1 VAYFR
6 EAFEPLESSVCLLD
20 AGEGWGD
27 TAGMESTVKCAENC
41 LDSNAGTS
49 ASGDLML
56 GFDELKGGDMP

>member
-1 VAYFR
+1 
-6 EAFEPLESSVCLLD
+6 LESSGCLPD

-27 TAGMESTVKCAENC
+27 TDGIESTVKCAENR

-56 GFDELKGGDMP
+56 GFDELKGADMP